1 MPELTVEQLT
11 LALAIVAGVALLSFL
26 LVLVVMLRIRK
37 VRREYRMLLGK
48 SGDQDLLATV
58 GASVGKTREVEQKMQ
73 SVTDAQE
80 DLASVGRL
88 ALQRFSI
95 VRYDA
100 FEDMGG
106 QLSFSA
112 ALLDDYGDGIVV
124 TSINGRTETRT
135 YAKSVRAMKS
145 QHNLSDEEREA
156 IESAVSGTDRGAGSA
171 GPQGKRGAGSAGPQ
185 GKSGAGS
192 ERSEA
197 SARATEAPSPPAR

>member
-37 VRREYRMLLGK
+37 VRREYRMLLGE

-58 GASVGKTREVEQKMQ
+58 GESVGKTRDVEQKMQ
-73 SVTDAQE
+73 SVSDAQE

-135 YAKSVRAMKS
+135 YAKSVRGMKS

-156 IESAVSGTDRGAGSA
+156 IESAVSGADRGAGSA
-171 GPQGKRGAGSAGPQ
+171 GSKGKRGAGSEPREQPDLPRSAASAG
-185 GKSGAGS
+185 A
-192 ERSEA
+192 SEA
-197 SARATEAPSPPAR
+197 PPPPAR

>member
-1 MPELTVEQLT
+1 MPELTLEQLT

-37 VRREYRMLLGK
+37 VRREYMMFWARAAIN
-48 SGDQDLLATV
+48 DLLATV
-58 GASVGKTREVEQKMQ
+58 GESVGKAREVEQG
-73 SVTDAQE
+73 DAICDE
-80 DLASVGRL
+80 RSRGLSVGRTSGCT
-88 ALQRFSI
+88 AVSV

-135 YAKSVRAMKS
+135 YAKPVRAMKS

-156 IESAVSGTDRGAGSA
+156 IESAVSGADRGAGSA
-171 GPQGKRGAGSAGPQ
+171 GSRERV
-185 GKSGAGS
+185 AGS
-192 ERSEA
+192 EPGEQPDRRSAA
-197 SARATEAPSPPAR
+197 SAGAAKHLRRPLAET